1 MSKLLKVREV
11 ITVKGW
17 IDGSGWS
24 YQETHADQII
34 NIGTEQLNQPMD
46 WSWWETDEVE
56 QTEGEDTKI
65 IVRYYNP
72 DDDPD
77 EAEPIAEF
85 ETWESDLIKERN
97 Q

>member
-1 MSKLLKVREV
+1 MSDLMQVRET
-11 ITVKGW
+11 IILKGW
-17 IDGSGWS
+17 VDGSGWS
-24 YQETHADQII
+24 YQQAYSDQVISI
-34 NIGTEQLNQPMD
+34 VPEQLNQPMD

-56 QTEGEDTKI
+56 PTDGEDTKI

-72 DDDPD
+72 DDDLD
-77 EAEPIAEF
+77 DAGPIAEF